1 MSDPIYQ
8 GGGNYA
14 HQMSHFWHFCVLC
27 HVNFQKLLNLF
38 YSSKIANFHN
48 FTFSNKLNFF
58 PIAICISLS
67 LRLLKVG
74 KSQKHFFLKLHWP
87 KNERNIWQNYALAAR
102 AEFCQIFRSF
112 FGHWS
117 IKKKCFWGLLTFNT
131 VLLFACLSTYLFS

>member
-1 MSDPIYQ
+1 MFNKWLPSFFFANFTAAKDEEYFKELSFSAAGTYLILSDPIYQ

-14 HQMSHFWHFCVLC
+14 HQMSNFWHFCVLC

-38 YSSKIANFHN
+38 YSSKTANFHN

-74 KSQKHFFLKLHWP
+74 KSQKHFFLKLHCP
-87 KNERNIWQNYALAAR
+87 KNKQNIR
-102 AEFCQIFRSF
+102 KQI
-112 FGHWS
+112 
-117 IKKKCFWGLLTFNT
+117 LP
-131 VLLFACLSTYLFS
+131 